1 METTMKDSGEAVQ
14 FKLIVLFGGLLTA
27 CQVADAQRWLVS
39 FEKNVLDDEIRGG
52 YGVEVADVDGD
63 GLTDI
68 VALATNPGQFVWY
81 KNPSWDKLTIS
92 TVVQGNVDGAP
103 HDIDGDGDIDMV
115 LANSFNL
122 SDSTDGGLIHW
133 LENPGN
139 PMVNQEWEMHFIDEV
154 PTSHRVK
161 WGDINGDGE
170 QELINLPIVGIGA
183 TSPEYDVN
191 LQLKAYSIPD
201 DLSVESWP
209 GIVLDESLQ
218 LSHGLSLVDWDGDG
232 REDILTASF
241 YGVHLFQLAIQG
253 RSVVRTLMGTG
264 KQEAERPA
272 IGSSEVDVGELQDG
286 SRYIATIEPWHGNEV
301 VVYID
306 GANEL
311 WDRLVIESE
320 LANGHALLTADL
332 DNDGSDEIVAG
343 GRSEP
348 YQLVIYKKPDAASE
362 WNRIEVDSG
371 GIAVSGLAIDDL
383 NGDGFAD
390 IVGIG
395 SGTGNLV
402 YYENSGR

>member
-1 METTMKDSGEAVQ
+1 
-14 FKLIVLFGGLLTA
+14 
-27 CQVADAQRWLVS
+27 
-39 FEKNVLDDEIRGG
+39 
-52 YGVEVADVDGD
+52 
-63 GLTDI
+63 
-68 VALATNPGQFVWY
+68 
-81 KNPSWDKLTIS
+81 
-92 TVVQGNVDGAP
+92 
-103 HDIDGDGDIDMV
+103 
-115 LANSFNL
+115 
-122 SDSTDGGLIHW
+122 
-133 LENPGN
+133 
-139 PMVNQEWEMHFIDEV
+139 MVNQEWEMHFIDEV

>member
-1 METTMKDSGEAVQ
+1 MKDSGEAVQ

-272 IGSSEVDVGELQDG
+272 IGSSEVDVGELQGG

-395 SGTGNLV
+395 SGTENLV
-402 YYENSGR
+402 YYENSGP

>member
-1 METTMKDSGEAVQ
+1 MKNSGEARIAAW
-14 FKLIVLFGGLLTA
+14 FKLIILFGGLLTA
-27 CQVADAQRWLVS
+27 CQVADAQRGLVS
-39 FEKNVLDDEIRGG
+39 FEKNVLDGEIRGG

-81 KNPSWDKLTIS
+81 KNPSWDKFAIS
-92 TVVQGNVDGAP
+92 TVVRGNVDAAP
-103 HDIDGDGDIDMV
+103 HDIDDDGDIDMV

-122 SDSTDGGLIHW
+122 SASSDGGPIHW

-139 PMVNQEWEMHFIDEV
+139 PTVNQEWEMHFIDEV
-154 PTSHRVK
+154 PTSHRVE

-170 QELINLPIVGIGA
+170 QELINLPIIGIGA
-183 TSPEYDVN
+183 TSPEYDAN
-191 LQLKAYSIPD
+191 LQLKAYSIPGN
-201 DLSVESWP
+201 LSVDRWP

-218 LSHGLSLVDWDGDG
+218 LSHGLSLVDWDADG

-241 YGVHLFQLAIQG
+241 YGVHLFQLATQG
-253 RSVVRTLMGTG
+253 RSVARRLIGIG

-301 VVYID
+301 VVYVD

-311 WDRLVIESE
+311 WDRLVIESG

-343 GRSEP
+343 CRSEP
-348 YQLVIYKKPDAASE
+348 YQLVIYKKPDTDSE
-362 WNRIEVDSG
+362 WNRIELDSG

-395 SGTGNLV
+395 SGTENLV
-402 YYENSGR
+402 YYENSGP

>member
-1 METTMKDSGEAVQ
+1 MKDSGEAVQ

-241 YGVHLFQLAIQG
+241 YGVHLFQLSIQG

>member
-1 METTMKDSGEAVQ
+1 MKDSGEAVQ